1 MAGRGQGRAL
11 RFVALRFVAAQVAVV
26 VLGLAVLAGLAGA
39 APTVSASAAGASVRP
54 VARSAAVATSGGYA
68 PIDQPGPAL
77 QVPKADLDASLRCPA
92 DLAGVTRDVVL
103 MIPGTTVDPD
113 EAFAW
118 NYEKALAAE
127 HMPYCTV
134 TVPNHTDGD
143 IQVAAEYVVSAVR
156 TIRAATGRKV
166 ILFGWSQGAST
177 LPRWALRWWPD
188 IRPMVASLVG
198 LAPLNN
204 KGSAV
209 ATGLCLPGSCIPAG
223 WQQAIGS
230 KFMAAL
236 NSRSQTFPN
245 IAYTAIYTRVDDVV
259 TPDVDGSL
267 SVLPPGPNVT
277 NVAIQD
283 VCPTDLSDHLLIPA
297 SPTAYA
303 IALDAFR
310 HPGEPA
316 DLGRVRVHQ
325 PCLPGTMP
333 HVSPLDVLTQEVRIA
348 GNVGPRVLE
357 GRVSAEPPLACYVT
371 ASC

>member
-1 MAGRGQGRAL
+1 MPWKGWF
-11 RFVALRFVAAQVAVV
+11 RFVSGPLAVGLLVA
-26 VLGLAVLAGLAGA
+26 GLAVAPATGAGA
-39 APTVSASAAGASVRP
+39 TPSTVAA
-54 VARSAAVATSGGYA
+54 SGGYA
-68 PIDQPGPAL
+68 PLDQPGPAL
-77 QVPKADLDASLRCPA
+77 QVPQRDLDASLRCPA
-92 DLAGVTRDVVL
+92 NLSAVTRDVVL

-118 NYEKALAAE
+118 NYEQALTAE

-143 IQVAAEYVVSAVR
+143 IQVAAEYVVNAVR
-156 TIRAATGRKV
+156 VIRSATHRKV

-209 ATGLCLPGSCIPAG
+209 ATGLCVPGSCIPAG

-236 NSRSQTFPN
+236 NSRAQTFPG

-283 VCPTDLSDHLLIPA
+283 VCATDLSDHLLIPA

-316 DLGRVRVHQ
+316 DLARVRLQQ

-333 HVSPLDVLTQEVRIA
+333 HVSPIELLTQTARIA
-348 GNVGPRVLE
+348 GNVGPRVMQ
-357 GRVSAEPPLACYVT
+357 GMVDAEPPLACYVT
-371 ASC
+371 ASCGAPTPLPVLG